1 MSEYIVSCCST
12 ADLSKEHLDRM
23 GVPYA
28 SFSYFIDGKEYEDDL
43 FETLS
48 PDDFYRQIDEGAQPT
63 TTQVAPDTYE
73 RLWEKYLKEG
83 KDILHL
89 ALSSGISGTYQSAV
103 IAKNTLASKYPQRK
117 IDVVDSLVAS
127 SGFGLLAAEVK
138 ERADRGISLEDNV
151 KWINE
156 NKTKLHH
163 WFFSTDLTSYIRG
176 GRISKVSGFFGT
188 KLSICPLMNVNV
200 EGKLIPREK
209 IRTKKKVIQR
219 TFEKMK
225 EHAQNGADYTGK
237 VYISNSN
244 CYEDALELADLIR
257 GYFKSLKED
266 VTINNIGP
274 VIGSH
279 TGPGTVALFFWGD
292 ERTI

>member
-12 ADLSKEHLDRM
+12 ADVSKEHLDKI

-28 SFSYFIDGKEYEDDL
+28 SFSYFIDGKEYSDDL
-43 FETLS
+43 FESLS
-48 PDDFYRQIDEGAQPT
+48 PKDFYRQIEEGAEPT
-63 TTQVAPDTYE
+63 TTQVSPDAYE
-73 RLWEKYLKEG
+73 KLWEKYLQEG
-83 KDILHL
+83 KDILHIT
-89 ALSSGISGTYQSAV
+89 LSSGISGTYQSAV
-103 IAKNTLASKYPQRK
+103 IAKNTIAPNYPERK
-117 IDVVDSLVAS
+117 IEVVDSLSAS
-127 SGFGLLAAEVK
+127 SGFGLLVTEVK
-138 ERADRGISLEDNV
+138 ERADSGVSLEDNV

-188 KLSICPLMNVNV
+188 KLNICPLMNVNI

-225 EHAQNGADYTGK
+225 EHAQNGADYGGK
-237 VYISNSN
+237 IYISNSY

-257 GYFKSLKED
+257 GHFKSLRED
-266 VTINNIGP
+266 VMINNIGP

-279 TGPGTVALFFWGD
+279 TGIGTVALFFWGD